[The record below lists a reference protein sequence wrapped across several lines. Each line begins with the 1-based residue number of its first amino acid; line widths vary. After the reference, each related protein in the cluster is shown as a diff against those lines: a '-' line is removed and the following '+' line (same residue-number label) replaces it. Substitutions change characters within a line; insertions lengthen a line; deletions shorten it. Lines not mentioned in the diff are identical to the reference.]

1 MKVAHLSDLH
11 LGHAGSGLGSGRAR
25 DVARVFGEAVEQIG
39 ELAPALV
46 VVSGDV
52 FDHAQVGAPAIAVFA
67 RAVKDLADGVPG
79 IVVAVAA
86 GVRDTSVGVRQAG
99 PLDVVAELD
108 RVEVAVT
115 GVRRFRLEEH
125 DASVTLAPHAAWV
138 GDRGGAFVAEPESHA
153 KWNVL
158 AAYVDLAGRRDD
170 RTGGVRPQGW
180 DEDGH
185 RRPRLEL
192 GGVRAQGWDYVAL
205 GSRHARTQVAERVH
219 YSGSLER
226 IGPDPWREAA
236 NDKGFVVADL
246 ESGATTFRPVRAR
259 AVVSLA
265 PVDAGR
271 GGAVAV
277 GRRLSEALASVPG
290 GIEGKLVRVPVRG
303 LDPDDF
309 AALDRD
315 ALAPLRQ
322 RAAGLRVDALPA
334 PGRGRGTRSLEAR
347 EERREATPEARRTD
361 GVVQR
366 ALKSGRGEG
375 RGTPSEARLGPA
387 ARRAKAF
394 EASSGE
400 GSSAAASLRDLQLQG
415 LGGPAADLQGAI
427 GLVALVGDAESR
439 WEAVAGNVRVAFGD
453 AGAQAGAPGDR
464 GGRRS
469 GSAAWPGADLG
480 PLVHA
485 ALEADGLG
493 RAEYAAVWFGGGS
506 VETWL
511 SAGAALLRDRAH
523 ETGVAAE
530 PETAVREPG
539 RGAERGRREALADWC
554 RKLLRETEADVV
566 RLERTQRGTD
576 ELKNRLARL
585 REDVAEAHGD
595 LEAATMGW
603 VRERQDAETRL
614 LLHRDRASEL
624 KKRLKELEEPEPE
637 ATGADD
643 GAAKGRATKAGKA
656 RRDEWDSVV
665 QDGQWWR
672 RRREQ
677 LEDKPPEIKAAE
689 KRALEIEAEVEAV
702 SEEVER
708 RRVQAQEL
716 QYARR
721 RLRDLRE
728 TASRIT
734 PSAGSSSPG
743 QAASAAAQ
751 RFRERVHAETVTLT
765 GGRLG
770 AAFPE
775 LFAAWTAG
783 RLRSGGDVAALE
795 LAARIALAEL
805 GVEAGLP
812 LASAL
817 LPRALRLLRADDVAR
832 ALARLA
838 ELARRVP
845 LVMVGATRAIVA
857 AHPESVDFLI
867 VGADDDLAAGRPPM
881 ARPRPAGARLL

>member
-1 MKVAHLSDLH
+1 MKVAHLSHLH
-11 LGHAGSGLGSGRAR
+11 LGHAGSGLGSGRTR

-67 RAVKDLADGVPG
+67 RAVKDLAERVPG

-86 GVRDTSVGVRQAG
+86 GVRDTSADGRQAG
-99 PLDVVAELD
+99 PLEVVAGLD
-108 RVEVAVT
+108 GVEVATT
-115 GVRRFRLEEH
+115 GVRRFRLEAH
-125 DASVTLAPHAAWV
+125 DASVTLAPHAAWAAA
-138 GDRGGAFVAEPESHA
+138 RGGAVVVEPESHA
-153 KWNVL
+153 QWNVL
-158 AAYVDLAGRRDD
+158 VAYVDLPVPRGGRV
-170 RTGGVRPQGW
+170 GAAVRAQGR
-180 DEDGH
+180 DEDGRH

-192 GGVRAQGWDYVAL
+192 GAVRAQGWDYVAL
-205 GSRHARTQVAERVH
+205 GSRHARTRVAPRVH
-219 YSGSLER
+219 YCGSLER

-277 GRRLSEALASVPG
+277 GRRLSEAVASVPG

-334 PGRGRGTRSLEAR
+334 PGRGARSLERR
-347 EERREATPEARRTD
+347 EEGRGTTPEARLRP
-361 GVVQR
+361 V
-366 ALKSGRGEG
+366 
-375 RGTPSEARLGPA
+375 
-387 ARRAKAF
+387 ARRAEAL
-394 EASSGE
+394 EASADE
-400 GSSAAASLRDLQLQG
+400 GSSPVASLRDLQLQG
-415 LGGPAADLQGAI
+415 LGGPVADLQGAA
-427 GLVALVGDAESR
+427 GLVALVDDAETR
-439 WEAVAGNVRVAFGD
+439 WEAVAGNVRAAFGD
-453 AGAQAGAPGDR
+453 VGAQAGAPRDGA
-464 GGRRS
+464 GRRS
-469 GSAAWPGADLG
+469 GPAWPGADVG
-480 PLVHA
+480 RLVRE
-485 ALEADGLG
+485 ALEAGGLE

-511 SAGAALLRDRAH
+511 SAGSGLLRDPAD
-523 ETGVAAE
+523 EAGVAAE
-530 PETAVREPG
+530 LETAVREPG
-539 RGAERGRREALADWC
+539 PGAERGRREALADWC
-554 RKLLRETEADVV
+554 RKLLRETEADVA

-624 KKRLKELEEPEPE
+624 RKRLKEEAEPE
-637 ATGADD
+637 AADADD
-643 GAAKGRATKAGKA
+643 GSAKGRATTAGKA

-702 SEEVER
+702 AEEVER
-708 RRVQAQEL
+708 RRVQAREL
-716 QYARR
+716 RYARR

-734 PSAGSSSPG
+734 PPVESSGRG
-743 QAASAAAQ
+743 QAASSAAQ

-775 LFAAWTAG
+775 LFAAWTVG
-783 RLRSGGDVAALE
+783 RLRSGGDVAVLE

-812 LASAL
+812 LGSTL

-867 VGADDDLAAGRPPM
+867 VGADDHFGAGKSPM
-881 ARPRPAGARLL
+881 ARPRPAWARLL

>member
-86 GVRDTSVGVRQAG
+86 GVRDTSVGERQAG

-138 GDRGGAFVAEPESHA
+138 GDRGGAFVAEPESQA

-158 AAYVDLAGRRDD
+158 AAYVDLAEDRRGRA
-170 RTGGVRPQGW
+170 GGVRPQKW

-192 GGVRAQGWDYVAL
+192 GGVRPQGWDYVAL

-219 YSGSLER
+219 YCGSLER

-315 ALAPLRQ
+315 ALAPLRK

-334 PGRGRGTRSLEAR
+334 PERGLGARSLEAR
-347 EERREATPEARRTD
+347 EERRGATPEARRTD

-439 WEAVAGNVRVAFGD
+439 WDAVAGNVRAAFGD

-469 GSAAWPGADLG
+469 GSAWPGADLG

-511 SAGAALLRDRAH
+511 SAGATLLRDRAD

-539 RGAERGRREALADWC
+539 RGAERRRREALADWC

-624 KKRLKELEEPEPE
+624 KKRLKELEEPEQE

-721 RLRDLRE
+721 RLLDLRE

-743 QAASAAAQ
+743 QAASSAAQ

-867 VGADDDLAAGRPPM
+867 VGADDDLAAGGPPM
-881 ARPRPAGARLL
+881 ARPRPARARLL